1 MLKEPILVR
10 FYKASYFDKADNIR
24 EALFN
29 DFKLSPMYNS
39 SIDYIILKDKSDFNI
54 YKLL

>member
-10 FYKASYFDKADNIR
+10 FYKTNYFNKADNIR

-39 SIDYIILKDKSDFNI
+39 DVDYIILRDKSDFNI
-54 YKLL
+54 YKLI